1 MTTCTS
7 TGSLCEVNVSNS
19 ENRYTVGMPS
29 YWRQHA
35 SLLTLFATF
44 LVSFGVF
51 LALQAHPVFADPD
64 SFYHAR
70 LGTLTAEQ
78 GAVRAFPWLPFTTLG
93 EHYIDQHWLYH
104 VLLVP
109 FTTLLDPLAGIK
121 LATVFFAAFLITTA
135 VWFLQRQGVRHAWVW
150 GAVLLAATPF
160 TFRMSLAKA
169 PSLSLA
175 TLIIGIALL
184 FAGKRWGSFFLAWF
198 FVLLYGGF
206 FVLLAAAATYLA
218 VSMGFDLVRHWSW
231 KERLQAVLHKPWWTL
246 SGFRQYRPLQVFGC
260 TLAGAALGTVANP
273 FFPNTF
279 NFLWEQAIQIGVV
292 NYRNVIGVGGEWYPY
307 AFTSFVGNNVVVVVP
322 FIIALLL
329 GLVYLRR
336 TTTRS
341 WTLIVLALLFTL
353 FTLKSR
359 RYVEYAVPFLAL
371 AAAVT
376 IGEVLRRAD
385 WQAVRHAIVESWQ
398 KRRVITGLLALYIL
412 VSVPYIIARDQRTNY
427 QNLTSGINATHFR
440 ASATWLAAHSQ
451 PGDVVFHS
459 DWDDFPVLFYY
470 STVNAYI
477 AGLDPTFL
485 YRQDQTRYWAWAKTT
500 LGERQE
506 NLGEVFDLFSTKWIF
521 VEKDHTAMNENVRVT
536 PGVTLAYEDREVWIY
551 AWEGTP

>member
-1 MTTCTS
+1 MLLA
-7 TGSLCEVNVSNS
+7 SLVRYSFVGTPGR
-19 ENRYTVGMPS
+19 RYTTHMTNS
-29 YWRQHA
+29 WRAHA
-35 SLLTLFATF
+35 PILTLFGVF
-44 LVSFGVF
+44 ILSFGIF
-51 LALQAHPVFADPD
+51 LALQAHPIFADPD

-70 LGTLTAEQ
+70 IGALTAEQ
-78 GAVRAFPWLPFTTLG
+78 GAVRDFPWLPFTTLG

-109 FTTLLDPLAGIK
+109 FVKLMDPLAGIK
-121 LATVFFAAFLITTA
+121 LATVFFAALLITTS
-135 VWFLQRQGVRHAWVW
+135 VWFLMRQGVRQAWIW

-206 FVLLAAAATYLA
+206 FVLLAAAGIYLA
-218 VSMGFDLVRHWSW
+218 VSMAFDVVQRWSW
-231 KERLQAVLHKPWWTL
+231 RGRLREVVHKPWWTL
-246 SGFRQYRPLQVFGC
+246 AGLRRFRPLQVFGC
-260 TLAGAALGTVANP
+260 TVAGAALGTVANP

-279 NFLWEQAIQIGVV
+279 HFLWEQAIQIGVV

-307 AFTSFVGNNVVVVVP
+307 GFTSFIGNNVVVVVP
-322 FIIALLL
+322 FIVALLL
-329 GLVYLRR
+329 AFVYLRR

-341 WTLIVLALLFTL
+341 WTLIILALFFTL

-376 IGEVLRRAD
+376 IGDVLRQAD
-385 WQAVRHAIVESWQ
+385 WQAVRRVVAESWQ
-398 KRRVITGLLALYIL
+398 KRRIVTGLLALYIA
-412 VSVPYIIARDQRTNY
+412 VSVPYVIARDQRTNY
-427 QNLTSGINATHFR
+427 NNLTSGINATHFK
-440 ASATWLAAHSQ
+440 ASATWLAEHSQ
-451 PGDVVFHS
+451 PGEVVFHS

-470 STVNAYI
+470 DTVNAYI

-500 LGERQE
+500 LGERRE
-506 NLGEVFDLFSTKWIF
+506 NLGPVFDMFRTRWIF
-521 VEKDHTAMNENVRVT
+521 VEKDHTAMNDNVRVT